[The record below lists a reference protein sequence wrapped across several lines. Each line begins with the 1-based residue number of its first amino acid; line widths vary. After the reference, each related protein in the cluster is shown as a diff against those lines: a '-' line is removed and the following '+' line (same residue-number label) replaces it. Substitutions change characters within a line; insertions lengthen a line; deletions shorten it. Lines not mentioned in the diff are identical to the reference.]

1 MKWIAKIRVQQHQC
15 CPTKFYWIGR
25 DIEVEAPSLELA
37 EQRVRELTATQ
48 VVEIKHIEEKHDSN

>member
-15 CPTKFYWIGR
+15 CPPKFYWVVR
-25 DIEVEAPSLELA
+25 DIEVEAPTLEFA
-37 EQRVRELTATQ
+37 EQRVRELTATK